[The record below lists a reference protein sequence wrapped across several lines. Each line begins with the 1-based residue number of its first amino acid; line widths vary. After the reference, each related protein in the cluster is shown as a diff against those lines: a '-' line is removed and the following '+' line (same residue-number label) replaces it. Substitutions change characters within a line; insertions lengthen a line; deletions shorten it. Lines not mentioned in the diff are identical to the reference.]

1 MDDKF
6 ILENLTQTDFLFKYA
21 GIEIWQPLI
30 EKAENG
36 YIQSHIDLVNVQS
49 AKYNSKEI
57 EKRDIAMDVV
67 YKDEKYYLR
76 LEFINNLQSFSMAGV
91 SLKLKNEYG
100 DEQDLNIIEGETKHE
115 QVDAKG
121 VILYFDIGLFYIGN
135 IKEYDEF
142 ILCFKESDFWIR
154 FNGVE
159 IQGSFDYELEEGL
172 KFFYD
177 DPNKD
182 YDYLHMLIAK
192 RLKWAS
198 EMKTAKEGSNYKG
211 GYTGKQTKPIINST
225 MENNKEFSSTKN
237 QPVVTSVNSNKSY
250 TNQGKETIKVSSP
263 NYIQSRSFIFEKTA
277 QPQTVEYKGCGYSS
291 QHENE
296 PFVNVHEGNSMRVIE
311 IILTDNFSI
320 SEAKGSTDISDYKKG
335 VKILPKVLLFIDPK
349 NGDCDLQ
356 LCIDCIN
363 GVRNY
368 DMTKAVL
375 EIDTLSSGK
384 INPMKITQHQ
394 TTRKI
399 DTGTWLEKDVY
410 RDLVNF
416 SITLDDLKKIKDC
429 YSFKLRF
436 EHYEL
441 NGDFKIKQ
449 DVLDLIM
456 FFIED
461 AKSQFSG
468 GSIDSLIVDKAYQI
482 TNKYNNQRVLVDKNR
497 IIDNSKQKA
506 VRGAWGLESSS
517 PSKSTS
523 RTTTSS
529 ESTKEKEKKP
539 SVFWL
544 LCKIAWVIYAAYVVI
559 HDLYYIMYGTLVDSN
574 GNIVESLGFW
584 QYSYIV
590 LGLIILNSV
599 IKDIKKLMK

>member
-36 YIQSHIDLVNVQS
+36 YIQSHVDLVNVQS

-121 VILYFDIGLFYIGN
+121 LILYFDIGLFYIGN

-198 EMKTAKEGSNYKG
+198 EMKTAKEGNNYKG

-237 QPVVTSVNSNKSY
+237 QPVVTSVNSTKSY

-291 QHENE
+291 QLENE
-296 PFVNVHEGNSMRVIE
+296 PFVNVHEGNSMRVID
-311 IILTDNFSI
+311 IIFTDSFSI

-399 DTGTWLEKDVY
+399 DTGTWLEKEVY

-523 RTTTSS
+523 STTTSS
-529 ESTKEKEKKP
+529 ESTKEEEKKP

>member
-121 VILYFDIGLFYIGN
+121 VILFFDIGLFYIGN

-291 QHENE
+291 QFENE
-296 PFVNVHEGNSMRVIE
+296 PFVNVHEGNSMRVID
-311 IILTDNFSI
+311 IILTDSFSI

-394 TTRKI
+394 ATRKI
-399 DTGTWLEKDVY
+399 DAGTWLEKDVY

-539 SVFWL
+539 SALSLLFDIAICLYALYVVMNYSHDWYYYLWL
-544 LCKIAWVIYAAYVVI
+544 VLLVIY
-559 HDLYYIMYGTLVDSN
+559 
-574 GNIVESLGFW
+574 
-584 QYSYIV
+584 
-590 LGLIILNSV
+590 GLDTIF
-599 IKDIKKLMK
+599 KIKKMFD